1 MSVTI
6 GLKSA
11 KAKSTIGQDGRL
23 SKSYTHAYLYK
34 TTAGTRPTF
43 ADIATDLGI
52 APGSP
57 YADDINATA
66 GDAEIDH
73 LMTRPPH
80 CAAEVTITW
89 ATNNPVPNADSTDP
103 STVRTLWDLQTII
116 QQRYITKDR
125 NGKLIVNAAGQPFD
139 GGVPAD
145 VRLGQATAKLKIL
158 TASFDKSV
166 VMKHS
171 GKINSATYLGAAA
184 GTLQVDISASQA
196 VEGSYDFFNVT
207 YVFTYDPLGHQPKPA
222 NVGFFQTTS
231 TAGIVVPITVGD
243 LSDPQTSDATK
254 VQEPE
259 PLYDQAAEDADGTH
273 VIKKGRVVPY
283 DKRPD
288 GCSFVTVDYF
298 PSLAFSTLP
307 GL

>member
-1 MSVTI
+1 VTVTT
-6 GLKSA
+6 GLKEASA
-11 KAKSTIGQDGRL
+11 TSTIGQDGRIT
-23 SKSYTHAYLYK
+23 KSYKHKYLYR
-34 TTAGTRPTF
+34 TTAGSRPTF
-43 ADIATDLGI
+43 ADIAADLGI

-57 YADDINATA
+57 YADDLNATA
-66 GDAEIDH
+66 GNAEIEH

-80 CAAEVTITW
+80 CAAEVTIVW
-89 ATNNPVPNADSTDP
+89 STNNPVPAEDSTDP

-125 NGKLIVNAAGQPFD
+125 NGKLIVNSAGQPFD

-145 VRLGQATAKLKIL
+145 VRLGQATAKLKVL
-158 TASFDKSV
+158 TASFDKSI

-171 GKINSATYLGAAA
+171 GKLNSSTFLGAAA

-222 NVGFFQTTS
+222 NVGFFWKVPFTGEIT
-231 TAGIVVPITVGD
+231 PITVAD
-243 LSDPQTSDATK
+243 LEAGSTDPTR

-259 PLYDQAAEDADGTH
+259 PLYDAAAEAADPTH
-273 VIKKGRVVPY
+273 VEGTVVPY
-283 DKRPD
+283 SDRPD
-288 GCSFVTVDYF
+288 GCSFVSVDYYDTMDF
-298 PSLAFSTLP
+298 ATLP
-307 GL
+307 GM

>member
-6 GLKSA
+6 GLREASA
-11 KAKSTIGQDGRL
+11 SSTIGQDGRL
-23 SKSYTHAYLYK
+23 SKTYKHKYLYK

-43 ADIATDLGI
+43 ADIAADLGI

-66 GDAEIDH
+66 GNAEIEH
-73 LMTRPPH
+73 LPTRPPH
-80 CAAEVTITW
+80 CAAEITITW
-89 ATNNPVPNADSTDP
+89 ATNNPVPATDSTDP

-116 QQRYITKDR
+116 QQRYITKDK
-125 NGKLIVNAAGQPFD
+125 NSKLIVNAAGQPFD
-139 GGVPAD
+139 GGVPVD
-145 VRLGQATAKLKIL
+145 VRLGQATAKLKVL

-171 GKINSATYLGAAA
+171 GKLNSATYLGAAA

-222 NVGFFQTTS
+222 NVGFYQTS
-231 TAGIVVPITVGD
+231 SVAGVVVPITVGD
-243 LSDPQTSDATK
+243 LSDPQTSDPTR

-259 PLYDQAAEDADGTH
+259 PLYDAAAELADPTH
-273 VIKKGRVVPY
+273 IEGRVVPY
-283 DKRPD
+283 SDRPD
-288 GCSFVTVDYF
+288 GCSFVTVDYY
-298 PSLAFSTLP
+298 STMDFSTLP